1 MVEGCAPSS
10 GSRAVRGP
18 QEGEATR
25 GETLTLDD
33 APIVREVRG
42 LVGALTDDEAALV
55 RALTPPELGD
65 VQLTRH
71 LFELVNL
78 LSTIRYDEAMAEYVY
93 AVAPEWDGGIDV
105 LLLGAQVSTLFVE
118 SEMARSVVERAA

>member
-1 MVEGCAPSS
+1 M
-10 GSRAVRGP
+10 
-18 QEGEATR
+18 

>member
-1 MVEGCAPSS
+1 M
-10 GSRAVRGP
+10 
-18 QEGEATR
+18 

-42 LVGALTDDEAALV
+42 LVGELTDDEAALV
-55 RALTPPELGD
+55 RTLTPPDLCG
-65 VQLTRH
+65 VKLTRH

-93 AVAPEWDGGIDV
+93 AIAPDWDGDIDT
-105 LLLGAQVSTLFVE
+105 LLLGAQVTTLLAE
-118 SEMARSVVERAA
+118 SEMARSVVGRAA

>member
-1 MVEGCAPSS
+1 M
-10 GSRAVRGP
+10 
-18 QEGEATR
+18 

-55 RALTPPELGD
+55 RTLTPADLTGPT
-65 VQLTRH
+65 LTRH

-93 AVAPEWDGGIDV
+93 AVAPD
-105 LLLGAQVSTLFVE
+105 
-118 SEMARSVVERAA
+118 